1 MKSISYLRIVTFVF
15 LTLCVFGAAIAFI
28 GDSAHLFHSGYEK
41 KIAESLNSNYF
52 VEGVTNY
59 DERLV
64 QKFRLNSL
72 PIGTELNTIILGS
85 SRTMQIS
92 ENLFRKRTINLSVSG
107 AGIEDYIALYH
118 LAKKFNPKRVV
129 VGVDPWV
136 FNAKNG
142 LVGWK
147 TLSDEFLAESS
158 NLGLSSK
165 PVMKFNEDVWL
176 QLINIKYIKA
186 SLQTN
191 IKARLIAILNGL
203 DRQDLVMTTAENPCP
218 DKDGLRPDGTRIYN
232 SSFALLSPDQV
243 EASAIQYATPPIN
256 LLSGFDRID
265 QNYWGLFKQFIL
277 EMANKSEVEIVLLP
291 FHPSSYERIL
301 TQVGIVHDVEHRIRE
316 FAANNGIPLIGSYD
330 PEMVGC
336 NKVDFGDGLHPKTA
350 CISKMFG
357 TTKEKAT
364 ALKH

>member
-129 VGVDPWV
+129 IGVDPWV

-147 TLSDEFLAESS
+147 TLSDEFLAESANLGSFRGPSIGFKQELWSQLFNITYIRASLRS
-158 NLGLSSK
+158 NLG
-165 PVMKFNEDVWL
+165 
-176 QLINIKYIKA
+176 
-186 SLQTN
+186 
-191 IKARLIAILNGL
+191 ARLRRMFNASFREDLIVTAVENPSL
-203 DRQDLVMTTAENPCP
+203 DR
-218 DKDGLRPDGTRIYN
+218 DGIRPDGSRIYN
-232 SSFALLSPDQV
+232 LHFAERSPNEV
-243 EASAIQYATPPIN
+243 ESSAIQFGTPPFE
-256 LLSGFDRID
+256 LMSGFQKID
-265 QNYWGLFKQFIL
+265 PACWSLFKKFIL
-277 EMANKSEVEIVLLP
+277 DVRSRSKVLIALAP
-291 FHPSSYERIL
+291 FHPSSYKMIL
-301 TQVGIVHDVEHRIRE
+301 PLVPTVHEVEQRIRE
-316 FAANNGIPLIGSYD
+316 FTGDNGILIVGSYD
-330 PEMVGC
+330 PERVNC
-336 NKVDFGDGLHPKTA
+336 DKVDFLDGLHPKTG
-350 CISKMFG
+350 CISRMF
-357 TTKEKAT
+357 AT
-364 ALKH
+364 RKLELVD

>member
-1 MKSISYLRIVTFVF
+1 MKSASYLRNLAFVF
-15 LTLCVFGAAIAFI
+15 ITLCIFGATIAFI
-28 GDSAHLFHSGYEK
+28 GDSAHLFHSGYER
-41 KIAESLNSNYF
+41 KIAESLNSNHF

-72 PIGTELNTIILGS
+72 PDGTKLNTIILGS

-107 AGIEDYIALYH
+107 AGIEDYLALYH
-118 LAKKFNPKRVV
+118 LAKRFNPKRVV
-129 VGVDPWV
+129 IGVDPWV
-136 FNAKNG
+136 FNARNG

-158 NLGLSSK
+158 NLGLCSR
-165 PVMKFNEDVWL
+165 PVIKFNEDVWL
-176 QLINIKYIKA
+176 QLINIKYIKS
-186 SLQTN
+186 SLRTN
-191 IKARLIAILNGL
+191 IKERFLAILNGF

-232 SSFALLSPDQV
+232 SSFSLLSPDQV

-265 QNYWGLFKQFIL
+265 ENYWGLFKQLISD
-277 EMANKSEVEIVLLP
+277 MAKKSKVVIVLPP
-291 FHPSSYERIL
+291 FHPSSYKRIIVK
-301 TQVGIVHDVEHRIRE
+301 VGIIHEVEQKLIK
-316 FAANNGIPLIGSYD
+316 FAADSGLQLIGSYD
-330 PEMVGC
+330 PEKVGC
-336 NKVDFGDGLHPKTA
+336 NKFGFWDGLHPKTV

-357 TTKEKAT
+357 TTNRNVT
-364 ALKH
+364 VFKH

>member
-15 LTLCVFGAAIAFI
+15 LTLCVLGAAIAFI

-72 PIGTELNTIILGS
+72 PVGTELNTIILGS

-129 VGVDPWV
+129 IGVDPWV

-147 TLSDEFLAESS
+147 TLSDEFISESRD
-158 NLGLSSK
+158 LGLSGE
-165 PVMKFNEDVWL
+165 PTLKFNEYVWL
-176 QLINIKYIKA
+176 QLINITYIKS

-203 DRQDLVMTTAENPCP
+203 DRQDLVMTASENPCP
-218 DKDGLRPDGTRIYN
+218 DKDGIRPDGTRIYN

-243 EASAIQYATPPIN
+243 ESSAIQYATPPIN
-256 LLSGFDRID
+256 LLSGFDMID

-277 EMANKSEVEIVLLP
+277 EVANKSKVLIVLPP
-291 FHPSSYERIL
+291 FHPATYKGIMG
-301 TQVGIVHDVEHRIRE
+301 QVGIIHDVELKLRK
-316 FAANNGIPLIGSYD
+316 FAADNGLQLIGSYD
-330 PEMVGC
+330 PEKVGC
-336 NKVDFGDGLHPKTA
+336 NKFGFWDGLHPKTL
-350 CISKMFG
+350 CISKLFG
-357 TTKEKAT
+357 TTNRNVT
-364 ALKH
+364 VLKH